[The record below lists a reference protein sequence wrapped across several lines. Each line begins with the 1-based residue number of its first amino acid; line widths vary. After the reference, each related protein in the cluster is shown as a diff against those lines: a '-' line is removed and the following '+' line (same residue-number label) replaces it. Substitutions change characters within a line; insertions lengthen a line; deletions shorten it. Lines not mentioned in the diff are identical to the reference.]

1 MTYREPIA
9 TMAGF
14 YKNLADGPPRALR
27 SVEKKPM
34 RRKIRRS
41 VCRLRRQTALE
52 ADVSRRSKKG
62 KGELVERSDFAT
74 FGKQFC
80 QSGFQGGSFDHQS
93 GRNLLIVGIF
103 GK

>member
-1 MTYREPIA
+1 MHYETRS
-9 TMAGF
+9 G
-14 YKNLADGPPRALR
+14 RALLNTY
-27 SVEKKPM
+27 SAASK
-34 RRKIRRS
+34 
-41 VCRLRRQTALE
+41 RLRLKLCST
-52 ADVSRRSKKG
+52 RSAS
-62 KGELVERSDFAT
+62 VERSDFVT